1 MSETVFKLKGHKIWR
16 YFQSLS
22 FKYFIKQFLLQKL
35 ATKSIPTDILWTYNS
50 IWPTCQI
57 FTGVYQHVGEKWF
70 KEKVYPSLGD
80 SAPWHNHS
88 IIDKNNNKNY
98 VIVTSGL
105 MLKIP
110 TTPPRPPSD
119 QCFIHKQW

>member
-1 MSETVFKLKGHKIWR
+1 MLFT
-16 YFQSLS
+16 

-35 ATKSIPTDILWTYNS
+35 AAKSIPTDILWIYNF

-57 FTGVYQHVGEKWF
+57 VTGVYQHIGGKWS
-70 KEKVYPSLGD
+70 KEKLYPSLGD
-80 SAPWHNHS
+80 SVPCNINWHNYS
-88 IIDKNNNKNY
+88 IIYKNNNKNY

-110 TTPPRPPSD
+110 TTPPRPPPD